1 MSAALSGAYV
11 NAGNPGVAT
20 LARATSQRAFY
31 AGGSKEESGYL
42 LVSRQPAA
50 SASST
55 EQNQRVPLATFIWI
69 FAYQRLV
76 GV

>member
-1 MSAALSGAYV
+1 MLAWPCRIGRYNEFSSG
-11 NAGNPGVAT
+11 
-20 LARATSQRAFY
+20 FY

-55 EQNQRVPLATFIWI
+55 EQNHRVPLLTFIWI

-76 GV
+76 GR

>member
-1 MSAALSGAYV
+1 MSE
-11 NAGNPGVAT
+11 
-20 LARATSQRAFY
+20 ATSGDAMRAKIPGSLRSPGLRVFY
-31 AGGSKEESGYL
+31 AGGSKEESCYL
-42 LVSRQPAA
+42 RVSRQPAA

-76 GV
+76 G